1 LITNEDISEESDLN
15 EREESDPNSEER
27 DQNFKSPRLNQK
39 LKINFS
45 NFKFILYVSYPTP
58 EEAIG
63 RQLCLGL
70 QAIVHAMKRDNFEYH
85 ERFS

>member
-1 LITNEDISEESDLN
+1 MN
-15 EREESDPNSEER
+15 EREESDPNSDEI
-27 DQNFKSPRLNQK
+27 DQNIKSSINQK

-63 RQLCLGL
+63 RDLCLGL
-70 QAIVHAMKRDNFEYH
+70 QTIVHAMKRDNFEYH